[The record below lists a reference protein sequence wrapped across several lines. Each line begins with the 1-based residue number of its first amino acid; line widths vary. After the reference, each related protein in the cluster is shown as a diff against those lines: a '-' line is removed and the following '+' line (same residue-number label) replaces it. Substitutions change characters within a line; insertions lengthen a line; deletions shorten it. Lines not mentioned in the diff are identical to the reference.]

1 MFAGI
6 TSIESENGD
15 ILKGMYSREG
25 EHVQFVENVKISED
39 PTIYIWLN
47 KL

>member
-25 EHVQFVENVKISED
+25 EHV
-39 PTIYIWLN
+39 
-47 KL
+47 